1 MHFVPSKTNM
11 KKLRTVCLITCLT
24 IMHFRAD
31 LNAQMTIRITGIPQY
46 FMPLLDT
53 IFIAGDFN
61 SWNPGDT
68 DYIMTKDIDGNY
80 SIELAGAEG
89 DLIEFKFTRGDWD
102 RTETMSGGEFLPNR
116 IDNIANGTTKDFT
129 VANWQDQIGSHTI
142 TGNVIQLDYNFY
154 MPQLDRYRR
163 IWIYLPPDYFT
174 STNYY
179 PVIYMNDGQNVFD
192 YATSFAGEWDADG
205 TVENLINN
213 GHIPAII
220 VAIANGEGD
229 RIDEYSPWTHPT
241 YGGGDG
247 DLYAKFITEDLKPY
261 IDMNYRTLPDRENT
275 VIGGSSLGGLISYY
289 MVLEYDETFGKAIV
303 FSPSF
308 WFDDS
313 VNIFAEDFIKE
324 FDSKIYITSGLN
336 EDVDMVPDINE
347 VLAILTEE
355 GFTEEEII
363 SIVRGDGA
371 HSEWFWKREFDEA
384 YLWLFEDIVPLDLQ
398 TNVSETVMY
407 YDFNNNMIN
416 ITSPDNFNY
425 IIYDLQGRLIEQN
438 SISNNQITLQN
449 YNPGIYF
456 ISLFNGKNKIIN
468 KIIIL

>member
-1 MHFVPSKTNM
+1 MHFKG
-11 KKLRTVCLITCLT
+11 
-24 IMHFRAD
+24 D
-31 LNAQMTIRITGIPQY
+31 LNAQMTIRITSIPQY

-61 SWNPGDT
+61 AWNPGDT
-68 DYIMTKDIDGNY
+68 NFIMTKDLDGNY
-80 SIELAGAEG
+80 IIELTGGEG

-102 RTETMSGGEFLPNR
+102 RTETMLGGEFLPNR
-116 IDNIANGTTKDFT
+116 VDYIANGTTKDFT
-129 VANWQDQIGSHTI
+129 IENWQDQIGTHTI

-154 MPQLDRYRR
+154 IPQLDRYRR

-174 STNYY
+174 SGNYY

-220 VAIANGEGD
+220 VAIANGEVE
-229 RIDEYSPWTHPT
+229 RIDEYSPWSHPA
-241 YGGGDG
+241 YGGGQG
-247 DLYAKFITEDLKPY
+247 DLYAHFIMDDLKPY

-289 MVLEYDETFGKAIV
+289 MVLQYDEVFGKAIV

-313 VNIFAEDFIKE
+313 VNIFAENFVKE

-347 VLAILTEE
+347 VLSILTEE
-355 GFTEEEII
+355 GFTEDEII
-363 SIVRGDGA
+363 SIVRSDGT
-371 HSEWFWKREFDEA
+371 HSEWFWNREFDEA
-384 YLWLFEDIVPLDLQ
+384 YLWLFEDIVPLELQ
-398 TNVSETVMY
+398 TAAAESVMY
-407 YDFNNNMIN
+407 YDFNNNTVN
-416 ITSPDNFNY
+416 ITSPDYFNY
-425 IIYDLQGRLIEQN
+425 IIYDLQGILIEQN
-438 SISNNQITLQN
+438 SISNNQISLKN
-449 YNPGIYF
+449 YTPGLYF
-456 ISLFNGKNKIIN
+456 ISLFNGTNTIVNKIIV
-468 KIIIL
+468 L

>member
-1 MHFVPSKTNM
+1 M
-11 KKLRTVCLITCLT
+11 KGVRPVCLILCLT
-24 IMHFRAD
+24 IMHFKVV
-31 LNAQMTIRITGIPQY
+31 LNAQMTIRITSIPQY
-46 FMPLLDT
+46 FMPVLDT

-61 SWNPGDT
+61 AWNPGDIN
-68 DYIMTKDIDGNY
+68 YRMTKDIDGNY
-80 SIELAGAEG
+80 TIELPG
-89 DLIEFKFTRGDWD
+89 DDGDIIEFKFTRGDWD
-102 RTETMSGGEFLPNR
+102 RTETLLNGDFLPNR
-116 IDNIANGTTKDFT
+116 VEAIENGITKDFT
-129 VANWQDQIGSHTI
+129 VANWQDQIGTHTI
-142 TGNVIQLDYNFY
+142 TGNVIELDYNFY
-154 MPQLDRYRR
+154 IPQLDRYRR

-192 YATSFAGEWDADG
+192 YATSFVGEWDADG
-205 TVENLINN
+205 TTENLINN

-229 RIDEYSPWTHPT
+229 RIDEYSPWTHPA

-247 DLYAKFITEDLKPY
+247 DLYAHFLIDDLKPY
-261 IDMNYRTLPDRENT
+261 IDLNYRTLPDRENT

-289 MVLEYDETFGKAIV
+289 AALEYDEIFGKAMV

-313 VNIFAEDFIKE
+313 VNIFAENFIKE
-324 FDSKIYITSGLN
+324 FDSKIYITAGLN

-347 VLAILTEE
+347 VVSILTSA
-355 GFTEEEII
+355 GFMEEEII
-363 SIVRGDGA
+363 SIIRSDGA
-371 HSEWFWKREFDEA
+371 HSEWFWKREFDDA
-384 YLWLFEDIVPLDLQ
+384 YLWLFEDIIPLDLQ
-398 TNVSETVMY
+398 TVGSESVMF
-407 YDFNNNMIN
+407 YDVNNNTVY
-416 ITSPDNFNY
+416 ITSPDYFNF
-425 IIYDLQGRLIEQN
+425 IIYDMQGRLIEQN